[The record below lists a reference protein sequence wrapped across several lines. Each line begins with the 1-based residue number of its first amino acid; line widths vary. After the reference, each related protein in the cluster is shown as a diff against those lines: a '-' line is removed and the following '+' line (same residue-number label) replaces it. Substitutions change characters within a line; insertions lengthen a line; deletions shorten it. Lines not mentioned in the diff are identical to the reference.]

1 MTAMPSDTTEMAI
14 PDYATD
20 DGVERV
26 LVIVA
31 HPDDID
37 FSTAGSVA
45 TWTRAGVDVTYL
57 LVTSGDAGGS
67 DREQSRS
74 DMAAMREGEQEAA
87 AKVVGVEDVRFLRYP
102 DGRIEST
109 LELRCD
115 LSRVMRH
122 VRPQR
127 VVTQSPDRLYD
138 RIYASHPDHLAT
150 GDAAIAA
157 VYPDSRNPFAHTALL
172 ADQGL
177 EPWSIPQLWIMARPD
192 PNVFVDI
199 TEVIDAKLEAL
210 CSHTSQIA
218 DPAGIE
224 RLLRDWAA
232 ANAKMAGLPEGRYAE
247 LFRSVDTK

>member
-1 MTAMPSDTTEMAI
+1 MTKSVMEI
-14 PDYATD
+14 PEYATD
-20 DGVERV
+20 EEIERV

-37 FSTAGSVA
+37 FGTAGSVA
-45 TWTRAGVDVTYL
+45 TWTHVGIEVTYL
-57 LVTSGDAGGS
+57 LVTSGEAGGS
-67 DREQSRS
+67 DREQPRAH
-74 DMAAMREGEQEAA
+74 MAEMREAEQQAA
-87 AKVVGVEDVRFLRYP
+87 AKVVGVEDVRFLHYP

-109 LELRCD
+109 LDLRRD
-115 LSRVMRH
+115 LSRVMRQ

-157 VYPDSRNPFAHTALL
+157 VYPDARNPFAHPELL
-172 ADQGL
+172 VVEAL

-199 TEVIDAKLEAL
+199 TDVIDAKLEAL
-210 CSHTSQIA
+210 CSHTSQIS
-218 DPAGIE
+218 DSEQIE
-224 RLLRDWAA
+224 ALLRNWAA
-232 ANAKMAGLPEGRYAE
+232 ANAKQAGLPEGRYAE
-247 LFRSVDTK
+247 MFRAVDTR